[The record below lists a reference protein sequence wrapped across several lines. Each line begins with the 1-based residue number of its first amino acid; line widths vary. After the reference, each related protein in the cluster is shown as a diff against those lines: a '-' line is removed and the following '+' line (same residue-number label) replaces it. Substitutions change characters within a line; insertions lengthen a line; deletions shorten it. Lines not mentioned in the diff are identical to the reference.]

1 MSEILPIL
9 EFDPERD
16 AIINPRKYGME
27 QPVPLKGIMCF
38 FADVIAKKVEE
49 ETLQKIGQF
58 RSELAI
64 HPVYRMEKNGAE
76 LFVMHPGVGAPLAA
90 GLLEEIICWGIKCV
104 IVCGGC
110 GVLNPEIAAG
120 HIVVVES
127 AVRDE
132 GTSYHYLPA
141 SREVGASVRVTQ
153 AIVDAIQKN
162 KIPYLRGKTWTT
174 DAIYRE
180 TPQRRAKR
188 IVEGCS
194 VVEMEA
200 SALFAVAQFRS
211 IEIGMIVYGGDLV
224 IPGAWDGR
232 DWYKRK
238 DDRQLLFDLAVEA
251 CCSL

>member
-1 MSEILPIL
+1 MSENLPIL
-9 EFDPERD
+9 EFDAERD

-27 QPVPLKGIMCF
+27 QPVPTKGILCF
-38 FADVIAKKVEE
+38 FADVIAKQVEQG
-49 ETLQKIGQF
+49 TLQKIGQF

-64 HPVYRMEKNGAE
+64 HPVYRMEKDGVE

-90 GLLEEIICWGIKCV
+90 GLLEEIICWGVKTI

-110 GVLNPEIAAG
+110 GVLNAEITAG
-120 HIVVVES
+120 HIVVVDS

-141 SREVGASVRVTQ
+141 SREVDASPRVTK
-153 AIVDAIQKN
+153 AIMEAIQRHG
-162 KIPYLRGKTWTT
+162 IPYRLGKTWTT
-174 DAIYRE
+174 DAFYRE
-180 TPQRRAKR
+180 TPQRRSQRVA
-188 IVEGCS
+188 EGCS

-211 IEIGMIVYGGDLV
+211 IEIGMMVYGGDLV
-224 IPGAWDGR
+224 LPGAWDSR

-238 DDRQLLFDLAVEA
+238 DDRQLIFNLAVEA
-251 CCSL
+251 CCHL